1 MSSPSIRHRGD
12 GGVTE
17 LTERFRLVHQEIEAA
32 AQVADRDPSGITLVA
47 VSKTRPA
54 AAVTALAGL
63 GQRHFGENQVQ
74 EGVAKIH
81 ACADKRLTWHFI
93 GQLQS
98 NKTRLVAEHFHWVHS
113 IDRAKIAE
121 RLSAQRPAE
130 APAMEVCLQVALSDE
145 SSKGGITPEALPALA
160 RHVAS
165 LPRLRLR
172 GLMCLPP
179 PPGDPEDSR
188 PYFRRLRALADALRT
203 DGLALDQL
211 SMGMSADLAP
221 AIAEGATLVRVGTA
235 LFGRRAR
242 MTASEHP

>member
-1 MSSPSIRHRGD
+1 MSNLSIGLPD
-12 GGVTE
+12 DDGVTD
-17 LTERFRLVHQEIEAA
+17 LTERFGRVRGDIKSAA
-32 AQVADRDPSGITLVA
+32 LIADRDPCGITLVA
-47 VSKTRPA
+47 VSKTRSA

-74 EGVAKIH
+74 EGVAKIR
-81 ACADKRLTWHFI
+81 ACGDERLTWHFI

-98 NKTRLVAEHFHWVHS
+98 NKTRLIAEHFHWVHS
-113 IDRAKIAE
+113 LDRAKIAE
-121 RLSAQRPAE
+121 RLSAQRPVE
-130 APAMEVCLQVALSDE
+130 APVLEVCLQVALSDE

-179 PPGDPEDSR
+179 PPGNPGDSR
-188 PYFRRLRALADALRT
+188 PYFRRLRALADALRS

-221 AIAEGATLVRVGTA
+221 AIAEGATMIRVGTA
-235 LFGRRAR
+235 LFGPRVR
-242 MTASEHP
+242 TTGSERL